1 VHRLVLA
8 DVPCAAAVLY
18 TFGNIVS
25 LFSTAF
31 LFGPLRQLKNMF
43 QLKRITATLLYIA
56 ALIGTLVVAFVVRRL
71 AWVLGS
77 ACWRPACDPPA
88 SCMCDRSASGC
99 CDRPRCGA
107 IRL

>member
-1 VHRLVLA
+1 LEAHLYRLVLA
-8 DVPCAAAVLY
+8 YVLCAAAVLY

-71 AWVLGS
+71 AWVVN
-77 ACWRPACDPPA
+77 
-88 SCMCDRSASGC
+88 SGC
-99 CDRPRCGA
+99 WQPGA
-107 IRL
+107 SPLCRASANDWR